1 MDDFTFLT
9 VDDCFGDNELEIL
22 RRRGREAQ
30 ITDFAAL
37 LGAYKNETNKDLGI
51 YWTKT
56 YNSHD
61 GVSTVSCFGGTKT
74 DYWGYIRDCSV
85 RPAIQY
91 SSLDDILVSNR
102 ASDGVLEVEYGYY
115 PQKAVRYSMQSTL
128 EIAFINDEIAKT
140 NNKFT
145 VYPIRFVD
153 DEEIFEQEILD
164 EYIYNEERYVRMIA
178 SPCWG
183 YTAKLSNDE
192 FYDKGAVVWV
202 KVEPVKWLVDEKK
215 QIMLAEKLL
224 FSGLKFNNKERYDCT
239 FEETDIYKYM
249 NTVFAKELFQ
259 TVVIQNKLPLKSDS
273 EKLNKKNP
281 YNFDFSNVTE
291 EDIIRGMIE
300 SDISVFL
307 HGVSGDGK
315 SARVKQ
321 LDPDCE
327 IIYLR
332 NATPDSLN
340 GKSVYDS
347 TSGEMIDVQPTWY
360 KKVCKKCEDEP
371 DKIHIVFFDEITN
384 ALPSVQGMAFNIV
397 LDGEVNGK
405 WKLPENA
412 RIVAAG
418 NDLNDSLSANTLS
431 EPLFNRFAHVYINT
445 TVDSWLK
452 WAITPKQNYERLD
465 YVKEEEHLIIHPA
478 IYTYI
483 LYMRYC
489 RHDALRT
496 PYNGEKPNADPR
508 KWEMASKVLYSTG
521 RPEML
526 RALVGEDLTRNFVA
540 FTNQKVITLED
551 VLKKNYSDE
560 DLVMDLAEKYA
571 TVVGL
576 FSVSFENV
584 EEVRNFV
591 IDNLEKE
598 FIALFDNL
606 WTRGDDERLERIA
619 ELKMQE
625 STKGKK
631 KIKRK

>member
-9 VDDCFGDNELEIL
+9 YDDCFGDNELEIL
-22 RRRGREAQ
+22 RKRGRGAQ
-30 ITDFAAL
+30 VTDFAVL
-37 LGAYKNETNKDLGI
+37 LGACTYRNGTYQDLGI

-56 YNSHD
+56 YNSPNRI
-61 GVSTVSCFGGTKT
+61 STVSFGGTKA
-74 DYWGYIRDCSV
+74 DYWGYTRDCSV

-102 ASDGVLEVEYGYY
+102 ANDGVLEVEYGYY
-115 PQKAVRYSMQSTL
+115 PQRAVRYSMQSTL
-128 EIAFINDEIAKT
+128 ENAYIKDEISKT
-140 NNKFT
+140 NNIFT
-145 VYPIRFVD
+145 AYPINSDRLDLKKF
-153 DEEIFEQEILD
+153 D
-164 EYIYNEERYVRMIA
+164 EYIYNGERYVRMIA
-178 SPCWG
+178 PLWSNN
-183 YTAKLSNDE
+183 TVTLSNGE
-192 FYDKGAVVWV
+192 YYDMGDVVWV
-202 KVEPVKWLVDEKK
+202 KVEPVKWWIDEKK
-215 QIMLAEKLL
+215 KVMLSEKLL

-249 NTVFAKELFQ
+249 NTLFAKELFQ

-273 EKLNKKNP
+273 EKLKKKNP

-291 EDIIRGMIE
+291 EDIIRGMVK
-300 SDISVFL
+300 SDVSVFL
-307 HGVSGDGK
+307 HGMSGDGK

-340 GKSVYDS
+340 GKSVYDP

-431 EPLFNRFAHVYINT
+431 EPLFNRFAHIYINT

-465 YVKEEEHLIIHPA
+465 YVKEEEHFIIHPA

-576 FSVSFENV
+576 SSVSFENV

>member
-340 GKSVYDS
+340 GKSVYDP

>member
-1 MDDFTFLT
+1 
-9 VDDCFGDNELEIL
+9 
-22 RRRGREAQ
+22 
-30 ITDFAAL
+30 
-37 LGAYKNETNKDLGI
+37 
-51 YWTKT
+51 
-56 YNSHD
+56 
-61 GVSTVSCFGGTKT
+61 
-74 DYWGYIRDCSV
+74 
-85 RPAIQY
+85 
-91 SSLDDILVSNR
+91 
-102 ASDGVLEVEYGYY
+102 
-115 PQKAVRYSMQSTL
+115 
-128 EIAFINDEIAKT
+128 
-140 NNKFT
+140 
-145 VYPIRFVD
+145 
-153 DEEIFEQEILD
+153 
-164 EYIYNEERYVRMIA
+164 MIA
-178 SPCWG
+178 SPWRG
-183 YTAKLSNDE
+183 HTAKLSSGELCNEGD
-192 FYDKGAVVWV
+192 VVWINV
-202 KVEPVKWLVDEKK
+202 APVKWWIDEKK
-215 QIMLAEKLL
+215 KKMLTEELL
-224 FSGLKFNNKERYDCT
+224 FSGLLFFD
-239 FEETDIYKYM
+239 EEADIYKYK
-249 NTVFAKELFQ
+249 NKFAKELFQ
-259 TVVIQNKLPLKSDS
+259 TVAIQNKSPLKSDS

-307 HGVSGDGK
+307 HGMSGDGK

-340 GKSVYDS
+340 GKSVYDP

-452 WAITPKQNYERLD
+452 WAITPKQNYEKLD

-483 LYMRYC
+483 LYKRYC
-489 RHDALRT
+489 RQDALRT

-521 RPEML
+521 SPEML
-526 RALVGEDLTRNFVA
+526 RALIGEDLTRDFVA
-540 FTNQKVITLED
+540 FTNQKVITVDD

-576 FSVSFENV
+576 SSVSFENV

>member
-9 VDDCFGDNELEIL
+9 LADCYGDYKLEIL
-22 RRRGREAQ
+22 RKRGREAQ
-30 ITDFAAL
+30 VTDYAAL
-37 LGAYKNETNKDLGI
+37 LGAYKNYIDKGLGC
-51 YWTKT
+51 YWAKSFSCCDRVTT
-56 YNSHD
+56 ISPDRQDDVVPNS
-61 GVSTVSCFGGTKT
+61 
-74 DYWGYIRDCSV
+74 RECSV
-85 RPAIQY
+85 RPVIKY
-91 SSLDDILVSNR
+91 SSLDDGLVSNR

-115 PQKAVRYSMQSTL
+115 PQQAVDSFMQITL
-128 EIAFINDEIAKT
+128 EGAFRRNEIFKT
-140 NNKFT
+140 NNTFT

-153 DEEIFEQEILD
+153 GEEIFEQEILD

-178 SPCWG
+178 SPWRG
-183 YTAKLSNDE
+183 HTAKLSSGELCNEGD
-192 FYDKGAVVWV
+192 VVWINV
-202 KVEPVKWLVDEKK
+202 TPIKWWIDEKK
-215 QIMLAEKLL
+215 KKMLTEELL
-224 FSGLKFNNKERYDCT
+224 FSGLLFID
-239 FEETDIYKYM
+239 EEADVYKYK
-249 NTVFAKELFQ
+249 NTFTKELFQ
-259 TVVIQNKLPLKSDS
+259 TVAIQNKSPLKSDS
-273 EKLNKKNP
+273 EKLKKKNP

-291 EDIIRGMIE
+291 EDIIRGMVA
-300 SDISVFL
+300 SDVSVFL
-307 HGVSGDGK
+307 HGMSGDGK

-465 YVKEEEHLIIHPA
+465 YVMEEEHLIIHPA

-540 FTNQKVITLED
+540 FTNQKVITVDD

-576 FSVSFENV
+576 SSVSFENV

-606 WTRGDDERLERIA
+606 WIRGDDERLKRIA

-625 STKGKK
+625 STKEKK

>member
-22 RRRGREAQ
+22 RKRGREAQ
-30 ITDFAAL
+30 VTDYAAL

-61 GVSTVSCFGGTKT
+61 GVSTVSCFFGGTKT

-115 PQKAVRYSMQSTL
+115 PQRAVRYSMQSTL
-128 EIAFINDEIAKT
+128 ETAFINDEIAKT

-183 YTAKLSNDE
+183 NTAKLSNDE

-202 KVEPVKWLVDEKK
+202 KVEPVKWWVDEKK

-259 TVVIQNKLPLKSDS
+259 TVAIQNKSPLKSDS

-300 SDISVFL
+300 SDIAVFL
-307 HGVSGDGK
+307 HGMSGDGK

-340 GKSVYDS
+340 GKSVYDP

-483 LYMRYC
+483 LYMCYC

-521 RPEML
+521 KPEML

-576 FSVSFENV
+576 SSVDIANV

-591 IDNLEKE
+591 IDNL
-598 FIALFDNL
+598 
-606 WTRGDDERLERIA
+606 
-619 ELKMQE
+619 
-625 STKGKK
+625 
-631 KIKRK
+631 

>member
-9 VDDCFGDNELEIL
+9 YDDCFGDNELEIL
-22 RRRGREAQ
+22 RKRGRGAQ
-30 ITDFAAL
+30 VTDFAVL
-37 LGAYKNETNKDLGI
+37 LGACTYRNGTYQDLGI

-56 YNSHD
+56 YNSPNRI
-61 GVSTVSCFGGTKT
+61 STVSFGGTKA
-74 DYWGYIRDCSV
+74 DYWGYTRDCSV

-102 ASDGVLEVEYGYY
+102 ANDGVLEVEYGYY
-115 PQKAVRYSMQSTL
+115 PQRAVRRSMQSTL
-128 EIAFINDEIAKT
+128 ENAYIKDEISKT
-140 NNKFT
+140 NNIFT
-145 VYPIRFVD
+145 AYPINSDRLDLKKF
-153 DEEIFEQEILD
+153 D
-164 EYIYNEERYVRMIA
+164 EYIYNGERYVRMIA
-178 SPCWG
+178 PLWSNN
-183 YTAKLSNDE
+183 TVTLSNGE
-192 FYDKGAVVWV
+192 YYDMGDVVWV
-202 KVEPVKWLVDEKK
+202 KVEPVKWWIDEKK
-215 QIMLAEKLL
+215 KVMLSEKLL

-249 NTVFAKELFQ
+249 NTLFAKELFQ

-273 EKLNKKNP
+273 EKLKKKNP

-307 HGVSGDGK
+307 HGMSGDGK

-340 GKSVYDS
+340 GKSVYDP

-412 RIVAAG
+412 RVVAAG

-431 EPLFNRFAHVYINT
+431 EPLFNRFAHIYINT

-452 WAITPKQNYERLD
+452 WAITPKQNYEKLD

-483 LYMRYC
+483 LYKRYC
-489 RHDALRT
+489 RQDALRT

-526 RALVGEDLTRNFVA
+526 RALIGEDLTRDFVA

-576 FSVSFENV
+576 SSVDIANV

>member
-1 MDDFTFLT
+1 MNEFTFLT
-9 VDDCFGDNELEIL
+9 YDDCFGDNELEIL
-22 RRRGREAQ
+22 KKRGREAQ
-30 ITDFAAL
+30 ITDFAVL
-37 LGAYKNETNKDLGI
+37 LGACTYRNGTYKDLGI

-56 YNSHD
+56 YNSPD
-61 GVSTVSCFGGTKT
+61 GISTVSFGGTKA
-74 DYWGYIRDCSV
+74 DYWGYTRDCSV
-85 RPAIQY
+85 RPVFEY
-91 SSLDDILVSNR
+91 SSLDCILENNR
-102 ASDGVLEVEYGYY
+102 ANDGVLEVEYGYY
-115 PQKAVRYSMQSTL
+115 PQRAVRRSMQSTL
-128 EIAFINDEIAKT
+128 ENAYIKDEISKT
-140 NNKFT
+140 NNIFT
-145 VYPIRFVD
+145 AYPINSDRLDLKKF
-153 DEEIFEQEILD
+153 D
-164 EYIYNEERYVRMIA
+164 EYIYNGERYVRMIA
-178 SPCWG
+178 PLWSNN
-183 YTAKLSNDE
+183 TVTLSNGE
-192 FYDKGAVVWV
+192 YYDMGDVVWV
-202 KVEPVKWLVDEKK
+202 KVEPVKWWIDEKK
-215 QIMLAEKLL
+215 KVMLSEKLL

-249 NTVFAKELFQ
+249 NTLFAKELFQ

-273 EKLNKKNP
+273 EKLKKKNP

-291 EDIIRGMIE
+291 EDIIRGMVK
-300 SDISVFL
+300 SDVSVFL
-307 HGVSGDGK
+307 HGMSGDGK

-340 GKSVYDS
+340 GKSVYDP

-412 RIVAAG
+412 RVVAAG

-526 RALVGEDLTRNFVA
+526 RALVGEDLTKNFVA

-576 FSVSFENV
+576 SSVDIANV

>member
-1 MDDFTFLT
+1 MNEFTFLT
-9 VDDCFGDNELEIL
+9 YDDCFGDNELEIL
-22 RRRGREAQ
+22 RKRGREAQ
-30 ITDFAAL
+30 VTDYAAL
-37 LGAYKNETNKDLGI
+37 LGAFKEDFNNDLGY

-56 YNSHD
+56 YDSYD
-61 GVSTVSCFGGTKT
+61 GVSTIVLDGQDDFFASV
-74 DYWGYIRDCSV
+74 RDCSV
-85 RPAIQY
+85 RPAIKY
-91 SSLDDILVSNR
+91 LSLDDVLVSNR

-115 PQKAVRYSMQSTL
+115 PQRAVRYSMQSTL
-128 EIAFINDEIAKT
+128 ETAFINNEISKT

-145 VYPIRFVD
+145 VYPIRIID
-153 DEEIFEQEILD
+153 DEEIFEQKIID
-164 EYIYNEERYVRMIA
+164 EYIYNGERYVRMIA
-178 SPCWG
+178 SPWRG
-183 YTAKLSNDE
+183 HTAKLSSDE
-192 FYDKGAVVWV
+192 LYNEGDVVWV
-202 KVEPVKWLVDEKK
+202 KVEPVKWWIDEKK
-215 QIMLAEKLL
+215 KVMLTEKLL

-259 TVVIQNKLPLKSDS
+259 TVAIQNKSPLKSDS
-273 EKLNKKNP
+273 EKLKKKNP

-291 EDIIRGMIE
+291 EDIIRGMVA
-300 SDISVFL
+300 SDVSVFL
-307 HGVSGDGK
+307 HGMSGDGK

-405 WKLPENA
+405 WKFPENA

-418 NDLNDSLSANTLS
+418 NDLNDSLSVNTLS

-483 LYMRYC
+483 LYKRYC
-489 RHDALRT
+489 RQDALRT

-526 RALVGEDLTRNFVA
+526 RALIGEDLTRDFVA
-540 FTNQKVITLED
+540 FTNQKVITVDD

-576 FSVSFENV
+576 SSVSFENV

-631 KIKRK
+631 KIKRKEF

>member
-1 MDDFTFLT
+1 MNEFTFLT
-9 VDDCFGDNELEIL
+9 YDDCFGDNELEIL
-22 RRRGREAQ
+22 KKRGREAQ
-30 ITDFAAL
+30 VTDYAAL
-37 LGAYKNETNKDLGI
+37 LGAFKEDFNNDLGY

-56 YNSHD
+56 YDSYD
-61 GVSTVSCFGGTKT
+61 GVSTIVPYGQDDFFASV
-74 DYWGYIRDCSV
+74 RDCSV
-85 RPAIQY
+85 RPAIKY
-91 SSLDDILVSNR
+91 SSLEDVLENNR

-115 PQKAVRYSMQSTL
+115 PQRAVRRSMQSTL
-128 EIAFINDEIAKT
+128 ETAFINNEIAKT

-153 DEEIFEQEILD
+153 DEEIFEEEIFD
-164 EYIYNEERYVRMIA
+164 EYIYNEEKYVRMIND
-178 SPCWG
+178 PWHCG
-183 YTAKLSNDE
+183 TVRLSNGERYTGGD
-192 FYDKGAVVWV
+192 VVWV
-202 KVEPVKWLVDEKK
+202 KVEPVKWWIDEKK
-215 QIMLAEKLL
+215 KVMLTEKLL

-259 TVVIQNKLPLKSDS
+259 TVVIQNKLPLKIDS

-300 SDISVFL
+300 SDIAVFL
-307 HGVSGDGK
+307 HGMSGDGK

-321 LDPDCE
+321 LDSDCE

-452 WAITPKQNYERLD
+452 WAITPKQNYEKLD

-483 LYMRYC
+483 LYKRYC
-489 RHDALRT
+489 RQDALRT

-521 RPEML
+521 SPEML
-526 RALVGEDLTRNFVA
+526 RALIGEDLTRDFVA
-540 FTNQKVITLED
+540 FTNQKVITVDD

-576 FSVSFENV
+576 SSVSFENV

>member
-1 MDDFTFLT
+1 MNEFTFLT
-9 VDDCFGDNELEIL
+9 YDDCFGDNELEIL
-22 RRRGREAQ
+22 KKRGREAQ
-30 ITDFAAL
+30 ITDFAVL
-37 LGAYKNETNKDLGI
+37 LGACTYRNGTYKDLGI

-56 YNSHD
+56 YNSPD
-61 GVSTVSCFGGTKT
+61 GISTVSFGGTKA
-74 DYWGYIRDCSV
+74 DYWGYTRDCSV
-85 RPAIQY
+85 RPVFEY
-91 SSLDDILVSNR
+91 SSLDCILENNR
-102 ASDGVLEVEYGYY
+102 ANDGVLEVEYGYY
-115 PQKAVRYSMQSTL
+115 PQRAVRYSIQSTL
-128 EIAFINDEIAKT
+128 ENAYIKDEISKT
-140 NNKFT
+140 NNIFT
-145 VYPIRFVD
+145 AYPINSDRLDLKKF
-153 DEEIFEQEILD
+153 D
-164 EYIYNEERYVRMIA
+164 EYIYNGERYVRMIA
-178 SPCWG
+178 PLWSNN
-183 YTAKLSNDE
+183 TVTLSNGE
-192 FYDKGAVVWV
+192 YYDMGDVVWV
-202 KVEPVKWLVDEKK
+202 KVEPVKWWIDEKK
-215 QIMLAEKLL
+215 KVMLSEKLL

-249 NTVFAKELFQ
+249 NTLFAKELFQ

-273 EKLNKKNP
+273 EKLKKKNP

-307 HGVSGDGK
+307 HGMSGDGK

-340 GKSVYDS
+340 GKSVYDP

-452 WAITPKQNYERLD
+452 WAITPKQNYEKLD

-576 FSVSFENV
+576 SSVDIENV

-606 WTRGDDERLERIA
+606 WTRGDDEKLERIA

>member
-9 VDDCFGDNELEIL
+9 YDDCFGDNELEIL
-22 RRRGREAQ
+22 KKRGREAQ
-30 ITDFAAL
+30 VTDYAAL
-37 LGAYKNETNKDLGI
+37 LGAFKEDFNNDFGY

-56 YNSHD
+56 YDSYD
-61 GVSTVSCFGGTKT
+61 GISTIVPYGQDDFFVSA
-74 DYWGYIRDCSV
+74 RDCSV
-85 RPAIQY
+85 RPAIKY
-91 SSLDDILVSNR
+91 SSLDDILENNR

-115 PQKAVRYSMQSTL
+115 PQRAVRRSMQSTL
-128 EIAFINDEIAKT
+128 ETAFINNEIAKT

-153 DEEIFEQEILD
+153 DEEIFEEEIFD
-164 EYIYNEERYVRMIA
+164 EYIYNEEKYVRMIND
-178 SPCWG
+178 PWHG
-183 YTAKLSNDE
+183 GTIRLSNGERYTGGD
-192 FYDKGAVVWV
+192 VVWV
-202 KVEPVKWLVDEKK
+202 KVEPVKWLIDEKK
-215 QIMLAEKLL
+215 KVMLTEKLL

-259 TVVIQNKLPLKSDS
+259 TVAIQNKSPLKSDS

-307 HGVSGDGK
+307 HGMSGDGK

-340 GKSVYDS
+340 GKSVYDP

-483 LYMRYC
+483 LYKRYC
-489 RHDALRT
+489 RQDALRT

-526 RALVGEDLTRNFVA
+526 RALIGEDLTRDFVA
-540 FTNQKVITLED
+540 FTNQKVITVDD

-576 FSVSFENV
+576 SSVSFENV

>member
-1 MDDFTFLT
+1 MFENLIGNEKIKQDLKTVLNNNKVSHSYMFIGNKGIGKSEFAKEFAKGILCTGSDNKPCLSCKSCVEFDNNNNPDFYYMGLGEENSIKIDIVRNMQKKVQELPIVSNKKVYIIDDAEYMTK
-9 VDDCFGDNELEIL
+9 
-22 RRRGREAQ
+22 EAQ
-30 ITDFAAL
+30 NCLLKTIEEPPEFVTVILITSNENRILNTIKSRCLKIYFNNIEDDLLKRFLSDKYKIDNISFNMLKSFDGSIGKAL
-37 LGAYKNETNKDLGI
+37 QIHGKEEKYK
-51 YWTKT
+51 
-56 YNSHD
+56 
-61 GVSTVSCFGGTKT
+61 
-74 DYWGYIRDCSV
+74 
-85 RPAIQY
+85 
-91 SSLDDILVSNR
+91 
-102 ASDGVLEVEYGYY
+102 
-115 PQKAVRYSMQSTL
+115 
-128 EIAFINDEIAKT
+128 
-140 NNKFT
+140 
-145 VYPIRFVD
+145 
-153 DEEIFEQEILD
+153 ILD
-164 EYIYNEERYVRMIA
+164 QV
-178 SPCWG
+178 
-183 YTAKLSNDE
+183 
-192 FYDKGAVVWV
+192 
-202 KVEPVKWLVDEKK
+202 
-215 QIMLAEKLL
+215 
-224 FSGLKFNNKERYDCT
+224 FNNKERYDCT

-249 NTVFAKELFQ
+249 NTLFAKELFQ

-273 EKLNKKNP
+273 EKLKKKNP

-307 HGVSGDGK
+307 HGMSGDGK

-340 GKSVYDS
+340 GKSVYDP

-418 NDLNDSLSANTLS
+418 NNLTDSLSANTLS

-576 FSVSFENV
+576 SSVSFENV

-591 IDNLEKE
+591 IDNFEKE

-625 STKGKK
+625 STKVKK

>member
-9 VDDCFGDNELEIL
+9 LADCYGDDKLEIL
-22 RRRGREAQ
+22 RKKGREAQ
-30 ITDFAAL
+30 VTDFAVL
-37 LGAYKNETNKDLGI
+37 LGAYKNYIDKGLGCYWAKSFSCSDRVTTI
-51 YWTKT
+51 YPDRQDDVVPK
-56 YNSHD
+56 S
-61 GVSTVSCFGGTKT
+61 
-74 DYWGYIRDCSV
+74 RECSV
-85 RPAIQY
+85 RPVIKY
-91 SSLDDILVSNR
+91 SSLDDGLVSNR

-115 PQKAVRYSMQSTL
+115 PQQAVDSFMQITL
-128 EIAFINDEIAKT
+128 EGAFRRNEIFKT
-140 NNKFT
+140 NNTFT

-153 DEEIFEQEILD
+153 GEEIFEQEILD

-178 SPCWG
+178 SPWRG
-183 YTAKLSNDE
+183 HTAKLSSGELCNEGD
-192 FYDKGAVVWV
+192 VVWINV
-202 KVEPVKWLVDEKK
+202 APVKWWIDEKK
-215 QIMLAEKLL
+215 KKMLTEELL
-224 FSGLKFNNKERYDCT
+224 FSGLLFFD
-239 FEETDIYKYM
+239 EEADIYKYK
-249 NTVFAKELFQ
+249 NKFAKELFQ
-259 TVVIQNKLPLKSDS
+259 TVAIQNKSPLKSDS

-307 HGVSGDGK
+307 HGMSGDGK

-340 GKSVYDS
+340 GKSVYDP

-452 WAITPKQNYERLD
+452 WAITPKQNYEKLD

-483 LYMRYC
+483 LYKRYC
-489 RHDALRT
+489 RQDALRT

-521 RPEML
+521 SPEML
-526 RALVGEDLTRNFVA
+526 RALIGEDLTRDFVA
-540 FTNQKVITLED
+540 FTNQKVVTVDD

-576 FSVSFENV
+576 SSVDIENV

>member
-22 RRRGREAQ
+22 RKRGREAQ
-30 ITDFAAL
+30 VTDYAAL

-61 GVSTVSCFGGTKT
+61 GVSTVSCFFGGTKT

-115 PQKAVRYSMQSTL
+115 PQRAVRYSMQSTL
-128 EIAFINDEIAKT
+128 ETAFINDEIAKT

-183 YTAKLSNDE
+183 NTAKLSNDE
-192 FYDKGAVVWV
+192 FYDKGAVVWI
-202 KVEPVKWLVDEKK
+202 KVEPVKWWVDEKK
-215 QIMLAEKLL
+215 KKMLTEELL
-224 FSGLKFNNKERYDCT
+224 FSGLLFID
-239 FEETDIYKYM
+239 EEADVYKYK
-249 NTVFAKELFQ
+249 NTFAKELFQ
-259 TVVIQNKLPLKSDS
+259 TVAIQNKSPLKSDS

-307 HGVSGDGK
+307 HGMSGDGK

-340 GKSVYDS
+340 GKSVYDP

-526 RALVGEDLTRNFVA
+526 RALIGEDLTRNFVA

-576 FSVSFENV
+576 SSVDIANV